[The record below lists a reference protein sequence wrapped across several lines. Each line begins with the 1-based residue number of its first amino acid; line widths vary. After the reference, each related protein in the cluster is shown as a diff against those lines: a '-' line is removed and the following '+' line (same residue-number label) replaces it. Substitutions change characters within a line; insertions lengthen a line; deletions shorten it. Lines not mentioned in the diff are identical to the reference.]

1 MHLTQHHAGL
11 DGALLTGKMPPVM
24 PPSGSQGL
32 TEPAPWGCGAVLAE
46 IISRRGTQ
54 KLT

>member
-1 MHLTQHHAGL
+1 MHLTQHRAGL
-11 DGALLTGKMPPVM
+11 DGALLTGKMPPLM

-32 TEPAPWGCGAVLAE
+32 TEQASGGCGAVLAE
-46 IISRRGTQ
+46 TISRRGTQ